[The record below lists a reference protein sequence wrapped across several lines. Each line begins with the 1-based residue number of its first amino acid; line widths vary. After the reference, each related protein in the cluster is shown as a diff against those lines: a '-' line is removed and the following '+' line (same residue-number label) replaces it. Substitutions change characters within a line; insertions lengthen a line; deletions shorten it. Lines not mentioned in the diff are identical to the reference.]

1 MRKEELIKFFR
12 GNSKLFL
19 LAAIGIIIFHK
30 YMPVVICFLIFAALG
45 IFTIKI
51 SRAVPHISI
60 ETVTP
65 SAILMGYAFGW
76 KVGLVFGILVGF
88 IGYIRASQVNLTIII
103 CSLLMG
109 LVGVLADMFKGMGM
123 AFWVAYLLA
132 YFIRANLSFFL
143 ISKINSN
150 FVENIMH
157 SYIESLYNMVV
168 VIHFM
173 TLFYGVMQN
182 FV

>member
-1 MRKEELIKFFR
+1 MRKEELINLFK
-12 GNSKLFL
+12 GNSKLIL
-19 LAAIGIIIFHK
+19 LAAIGVIIFQK
-30 YMPVVICFLIFAALG
+30 YMVMMVTFIILAFLG

-76 KVGLVFGILVGF
+76 KVGLIFGLLVGF
-88 IGYIRASQVNLTIII
+88 IGYVRASQVNLTIII

-123 AFWVAYLLA
+123 AFWLAYLIA
-132 YFIRANLSFFL
+132 YFIRANVSYFL

-150 FVENIMH
+150 VVENIMH
-157 SYIESLYNMVV
+157 SYLESLYNMVV

-173 TLFYGVMQN
+173 TLFYSIILN
-182 FV
+182 FM

>member
-1 MRKEELIKFFR
+1 MKKEELTNFFK
-12 GNSKLFL
+12 GNSKLIL
-19 LAAIGIIIFHK
+19 LAVIGFVVFQK
-30 YMPVVICFLIFAALG
+30 YMVMMVSFVLFALLG

-65 SAILMGYAFGW
+65 AAILMGYAFGW
-76 KVGLVFGILVGF
+76 KVGLIFGILIGF

-123 AFWVAYLLA
+123 AFWLAYLIA
-132 YFIRANLSFFL
+132 YFVRANLSFFL

-150 FVENIMH
+150 VVENIMH

-173 TLFYGVMQN
+173 TLFYSIILN
-182 FV
+182 FM